1 MQEKNELKV
10 RHSQVASHNVAL
22 SSTLS
27 QRQLNEQK
35 MYQYSRRLETA
46 IREQRVFPMVQDRVS
61 QLEVEEKKDQGC
73 LKKQQDD
80 LMSVNKMDDL
90 SRQLKV
96 KTLEN
101 DALESELNESQ
112 TLVKTKD

>member
-1 MQEKNELKV
+1 
-10 RHSQVASHNVAL
+10 
-22 SSTLS
+22 
-27 QRQLNEQK
+27 
-35 MYQYSRRLETA
+35 
-46 IREQRVFPMVQDRVS
+46 
-61 QLEVEEKKDQGC
+61 
-73 LKKQQDD
+73 
-80 LMSVNKMDDL
+80 MSVNKMDDL

>member
-1 MQEKNELKV
+1 MRNETLSKTIEERNSLIIEQKSHLNGLERSVESLMQEKNELKV

-46 IREQRVFPMVQDRVS
+46 IRE
-61 QLEVEEKKDQGC
+61 
-73 LKKQQDD
+73 
-80 LMSVNKMDDL
+80 
-90 SRQLKV
+90 
-96 KTLEN
+96 
-101 DALESELNESQ
+101 
-112 TLVKTKD
+112 